1 MTSQTKLL
9 PWIPIGLAALL
20 ASGCTV
26 DAGDSLFLLH
36 NKAPDENC
44 TIPVEKDALFLSSG
58 LLDAQ
63 YGFAYTFTPLVESRT
78 RIIDENDPLERA
90 ILIEGAEI
98 ELELPD
104 GVSVAADATRFT
116 QRFSGTL
123 EPGALS
129 AFSFDI
135 IPPVVTMAIGNTLQ
149 VGERAQVL
157 AKIKVFGKL
166 GNGTVESPQFT
177 YPVQVC
183 NGCIPVQ
190 LCASYKSPGMLCLPG
205 QDRFE
210 PNCCIDAAGALVC
223 PVPPGSG
230 TDTGGQMRGR
240 GR

>member
-1 MTSQTKLL
+1 MTSQTTLS
-9 PWIPIGLAALL
+9 WISIGLAALI

-36 NKAPDENC
+36 NKALDESCNV
-44 TIPVEKDALFLSSG
+44 PVEKEALFLSRG

-63 YGFAYTFTPLVESRT
+63 YGFAYTFSPLVESRT
-78 RIIDENDPLERA
+78 RTIDENDPLERA

-123 EPGALS
+123 EPGTLS

-135 IPPVVTMAIGNTLQ
+135 IPSVVTQAVGNVLQ
-149 VGERAQVL
+149 VGERTQIL
-157 AKIKVFGKL
+157 AKIKIFGKL

-190 LCASYKSPGMLCLPG
+190 LCANYKLPPKMLCLPG
-205 QDRFE
+205 QDGFE
-210 PNCCIDAAGALVC
+210 PNCCIDAAGALIC
-223 PVPPGSG
+223 PVPPGAG
-230 TDTGGQMRGR
+230 TDPEM
-240 GR
+240 